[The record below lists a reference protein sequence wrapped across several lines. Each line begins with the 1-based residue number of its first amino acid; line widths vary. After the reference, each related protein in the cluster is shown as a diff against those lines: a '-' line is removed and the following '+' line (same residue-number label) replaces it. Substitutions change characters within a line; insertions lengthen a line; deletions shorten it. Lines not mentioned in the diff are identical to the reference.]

1 MRMKGLKQSGLALFL
16 AAGMVGITACSGGG
30 TQPPADNAA
39 TTAGQET
46 VKAETKAEAAASAEK
61 EPVEISFVNWGSVEA
76 STKDAFENMIKDFEE
91 KNPDIKINNVS
102 FPYNQML
109 DQLLVMNAGG
119 TPPDVA
125 QLNGV
130 WVSALNNAGALASMD
145 DLLPKESLNDFLSST
160 TEGLRYDGK
169 LKAVCWSPSPVAL
182 YYNRILL
189 DKAGITEIP
198 KTYDELF
205 AAAEKVSAL
214 GTDENGNR
222 IYGLGIQSQKLFGAG
237 FYYLPYIWAEG
248 GNLTDD
254 AGTVTLDTPEVI
266 SALGK
271 TQNLMVNEISPA
283 GLEIKDLRNLF
294 SQGYVGF
301 HVDGDMGYP
310 TFLTLSPKGEAFKD
324 DIGIAPLPD
333 STEFFVEHDLVIF
346 EKSEKK
352 EAAARFVDYL
362 SGPEGMTVYNDNGG
376 NKSPARQTVAELDYY
391 KLPENAH
398 MATFAGYMEQARA
411 LPAQN
416 PGFVKAMEEIA
427 EAVQRVGINKED
439 PAKVAAELNQKV
451 DIIYK
456 Q

>member
-1 MRMKGLKQSGLALFL
+1 MRERHIRQAAVTLAL
-16 AAGMVGITACSGGG
+16 AASMVAVTACSGAKG
-30 TQPPADNAA
+30 TEK
-39 TTAGQET
+39 TTENVNQSSAGT
-46 VKAETKAEAAASAEK
+46 VEEKGEEKKTAESSGEQ
-61 EPVEISFVNWGSVEA
+61 VEITFVNWGSVEA
-76 STKDAFENMIKDFEE
+76 STKDAFENMISDFEA
-91 KNPDIKINNVS
+91 KNPDIKINNVA

-125 QLNGV
+125 QMNGV
-130 WVSALNNAGALASMD
+130 WVSALNNAGALAAMD
-145 DLLPKESLNDFLSST
+145 ELLPKESLDDFLPST
-160 TEGLRYDGK
+160 TEGLKYDGK

-182 YYNRILL
+182 YYNKTLL
-189 DKAGITEIP
+189 EKAGITEIP

-214 GTDENGNR
+214 GTDESGNR

-248 GNLTDD
+248 GDLTDE
-254 AGTVTLDTPEVI
+254 AGNVTLDTPAVV

-271 TQNLMVNEISPA
+271 TKALMEKEISPV

-294 SQGYVGF
+294 AQGYLGF
-301 HVDGDMGYP
+301 HIDGDLGYP
-310 TFLTLSPKGEAFKD
+310 TFLTLSPKGEAFKE

-362 SGPEGMTVYNDNGG
+362 SGPEGMKVYNDNGG
-376 NKSPARQTVAELDYY
+376 NKSPARKSVAELSYY
-391 KLPENAH
+391 KQPENAH
-398 MATFAGYMEQARA
+398 MATFIGYMEDARA
-411 LPAQN
+411 LPAKN

-427 EAVQRVGINKED
+427 EAIQRVGINKEE
-439 PAKVAAELNQKV
+439 PEKVAAELQQKV
-451 DIIYK
+451 DMIYK